1 MDPTPDMFA
10 AFLGIIAFATALFA
24 GYLILATRGWHG
36 RFSMDA
42 EAKVQKTHLRPTPR
56 IGGVALVAGVLA
68 GACLLPTGASQL
80 TWVLIGSMIPVFVA
94 GLVEDLTRRVS
105 PARRL
110 AAALISGLVLVVS
123 SGWLTPLVE
132 PWIAGASPAFVG
144 AGYLL
149 GGILVAV
156 GLAGAANAVNIID
169 GFNGLAGG
177 SVIIMAATLA
187 TLAAMHGDQEIML
200 SAIVLGAAM
209 AGFMVLNWP
218 SGGLFLGDAGAY
230 GAGFITAGLAFALAA
245 RTEVPMFVAMLLM
258 AHPLYETLF
267 SIYRKRRRN
276 GQSPTA
282 PDCLHLHHLVS
293 RRFGRFL
300 AFGLDHPE
308 WRNPITGALM
318 WAFSLLA
325 ASLSLWARGSN
336 IAGVIGLVIFAL
348 IYGSFYKLGSLQR
361 PARFAAWARKR
372 GWDEGERYRRNLPAL
387 REE

>member
-1 MDPTPDMFA
+1 MLA
-10 AFLGIIAFATALFA
+10 AFIGIIAFATALIT

-42 EAKVQKTHLRPTPR
+42 ETKIQKTHTRPTPR
-56 IGGVALVAGVLA
+56 IGGVALVLGVLA
-68 GACLLPTGASQL
+68 GACLLPAGMRQL
-80 TWVLIGSMIPVFVA
+80 TWVLIGSVIPVFIA
-94 GLVEDLTRRVS
+94 GLIEDLTRKVS

-110 AAALISGLVLVVS
+110 AAALASGLVLVIA
-123 SGWLTPLVE
+123 SGWLAPLVE
-132 PWIAGASPAFVG
+132 PWVSGASPILKG

-149 GGILVAV
+149 GGTLVV
-156 GLAGAANAVNIID
+156 IGLAGAANAVNIID
-169 GFNGLAGG
+169 GFNGLASG

-187 TLAAMHGDQEIML
+187 TLAAVHGDQEIML
-200 SAIVLGAAM
+200 GAIVLGAAM

-218 SGGLFLGDAGAY
+218 SGSLFLGDAGAY
-230 GAGFITAGLAFALAA
+230 GAGFVIAGLAFALAA

-267 SIYRKRRRN
+267 SIYRKRRRK

-308 WRNPITGALM
+308 WRNPITGAMM

-325 ASLSLWARGSN
+325 SSLSLWARGSN
-336 IAGVIGLVIFAL
+336 IAGVFGLVLFAV

-361 PARFAAWARKR
+361 PARFSAWARNR
-372 GWDEGERYRRNLPAL
+372 GWDEGERYRRHLSTRNKETEA
-387 REE
+387 